1 MLVILSALLAAHAAD
16 AAPAAAPQPVPF
28 AGRTGRVVRLRCHM
42 MECGWHQPL
51 SIEAVRR
58 GEGWVLQKVTA
69 RQGRS
74 VHRSETPGRYRRG
87 LPIDWEAP
95 SDHYV
100 LCSRERPAALFRSED
115 GTWIAH
121 QLNLFDLYGFAY
133 SSAYIYLNACH
144 GDPEALYDERRLRA
158 LGYQPGGETR
168 QIELSA
174 PEAILDLPPR

>member
-1 MLVILSALLAAHAAD
+1 MIAILSALLAAQ
-16 AAPAAAPQPVPF
+16 AAPAAALPPF
-28 AGRTGRVVRLRCHM
+28 RGRTGRVVRLRCHM
-42 MECGWHQPL
+42 MECGWHQPTA
-51 SIEAVRR
+51 IEAVRR
-58 GEGWVLQKVTA
+58 GDGWVLQKVTA

-74 VHRSETPGRYRRG
+74 VHRDATPGRYRRG
-87 LPIDWEAP
+87 LPIDWEAAP

-100 LCSRERPAALFRSED
+100 LCSRERPAAAFRSED
-115 GTWIAH
+115 GTWIVH

-158 LGYQPGGETR
+158 LGYRPGGETM

-174 PEAILDLPPR
+174 PEAILDLPRR